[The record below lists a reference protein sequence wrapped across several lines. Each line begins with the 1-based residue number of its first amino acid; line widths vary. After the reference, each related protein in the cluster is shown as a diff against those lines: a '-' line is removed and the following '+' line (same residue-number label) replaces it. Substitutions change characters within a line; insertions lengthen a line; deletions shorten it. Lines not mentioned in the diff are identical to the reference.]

1 LLKLQKP
8 SEKNPENAI
17 FIPFNEG
24 MSKNYFT
31 PKGTIHGRAPN
42 SSELEN
48 LKQALPLGLVGLDRP
63 DIEVDYG
70 FVTKCGDEQA
80 WALKQQHPDIRN
92 SHFKAYLTSYY
103 YLLCRATTLY
113 LKHGF
118 GGCLVPSFYQKQ
130 KGDMVEFGFSFLGSP
145 CPTGR
150 ESNEFSP
157 VPAYEENFGGGF
169 FTMYRHFYESL
180 KVVSDEDNFPLSQ
193 VIGLDIRQT
202 SQLGKL
208 VVLLIIH
215 GRTVYVCKHD
225 IDESGE
231 DLMLTILADGGVEEF
246 VLLPCL
252 PTEI

>member
-1 LLKLQKP
+1 MNCQGSVTIVFLNFIFSGKTQCHHLLI
-8 SEKNPENAI
+8 S
-17 FIPFNEG
+17 
-24 MSKNYFT
+24 MSKVFKT
-31 PKGTIHGRAPN
+31 PKGVIKGRAPTDL
-42 SSELEN
+42 ELTN
-48 LKQALPLGLVGLDRP
+48 LNNALPLGLLISDSSDDDRTYGL
-63 DIEVDYG
+63 
-70 FVTKCGDEQA
+70 VTKCGDEEA

-103 YLLCRATTLY
+103 YQLCRATTLY

-157 VPAYEENFGGGF
+157 VPAYEQNFGDGF

-208 VVLLIIH
+208 VVL
-215 GRTVYVCKHD
+215 
-225 IDESGE
+225 
-231 DLMLTILADGGVEEF
+231 
-246 VLLPCL
+246 
-252 PTEI
+252 

>member
-1 LLKLQKP
+1 
-8 SEKNPENAI
+8 
-17 FIPFNEG
+17 
-24 MSKNYFT
+24 MSKIFTT
-31 PKGTIHGRAPN
+31 PKGKIRGRNATV
-42 SSELEN
+42 SELAN
-48 LKQALPLGLVGLDRP
+48 LKSALPLGLTELD
-63 DIEVDYG
+63 ESYKQNGYG
-70 FVTKCGDEQA
+70 FVTKCGDEEA

-113 LKHGF
+113 LKYGF